1 MFTNIT
7 WALYTIL
14 NNLVSSTTL
23 TAVYNYDVKTYNSF
37 PTATIS
43 PVDWEE
49 IFLDTA
55 NNQDNLVFKIRVVD
69 QNRDIAVMEARMRTL
84 ADSILTELRKKANQ
98 TLWNSVCMV
107 DFSITWWWLDDEQP
121 MRTFEIL
128 CRTKSIATI

>member
-23 TAVYNYDVKTYNSF
+23 SAVYNYDVKTYNSF

-84 ADSILTELRKKANQ
+84 ADSILSELRKKANQ

-107 DFSITWWWLDDEQP
+107 DFSITWGWLDDEQP